1 MIRNKRDISKRE
13 ETLQKKYDMLLEDYQ
28 AMRKERDDIYDEL
41 ETCKAKLERI
51 ENAEEDF
58 MEEIAK
64 AKSARIQY
72 ENAYRELNT
81 LRARY
86 ASEVNSL
93 IEEIKG

>member
-1 MIRNKRDISKRE
+1 MIKNMIMSKRE
-13 ETLQKKYDMLLEDYQ
+13 EIIQKKYDMLIEDYQ
-28 AMRKERDDIYDEL
+28 TLKKERDDIRYEM
-41 ETCKAKLERI
+41 ETYKTKLEGI
-51 ENAEEDF
+51 ESTEEDL

-93 IEEIKG
+93 IGEIKG